1 MPILTPEERVG
12 TTLAGKY
19 RLDRI
24 VATGGMATVF
34 AGTHA
39 WTEREV
45 AVKIL
50 NYEHARDPEVVRR
63 FLQEARAAAQLKHP
77 NIVDVLDMGQDDDGT
92 VFLVLELLHGETL
105 KARFKRGPVQL
116 HELGPL
122 LAPILRAVSS
132 AHGKG
137 VVHRD
142 LKPDNIFLAIEPH
155 AELDHDPVPK
165 LLDFGIAKVANEGD
179 SGSTRTGTMVGTPQY
194 MAPEQVRGDREV
206 GPRAD
211 VWSMGVLLHY
221 ALTRKMPFNAETAPA
236 VLARVLTERAKP
248 IRTISPSVPDA
259 LAAVVDRA
267 LQHDP
272 LLRFADMR
280 EMALAFESALGSL
293 GVGMPAY
300 APRESSRLY
309 VAGMAGVSGG
319 FSVPPVAS
327 IAAVDD
333 GPINPT
339 PTAIV
344 APAPIPAPILASAA
358 LPSEYPPSPT
368 TPYAWGA
375 APPAAEAAPLRR
387 SLAPLLAAGAA
398 VVMLLGGVTFW
409 VVLGPMSATGSSGG
423 GAQPPRSA
431 TVPTATTAPVPAQ
444 PVIVPTPTEVMPPA
458 TTTGPATTAT
468 PTTTST
474 PPDALERARA
484 ETRVDPAMESARTR
498 PEPTRT
504 EAPRTEPTRTEP
516 TRTEPARSETTR
528 TEPGRSELPR
538 VDVQRTGS
546 SRAGEPARGT
556 NGAIILGDDEEEES
570 PSSVGPRRGTRGSF
584 ILR

>member
-24 VATGGMATVF
+24 LATGGMATVF

-122 LAPILRAVSS
+122 LAPILRAVAS

-155 AELDHDPVPK
+155 AEVDHDPVPK

-259 LAAVVDRA
+259 LAGIVDRA

-280 EMALAFESALGSL
+280 EMATAFESALGSL
-293 GVGMPAY
+293 GVGMPAS
-300 APRESSRLY
+300 APREASRLY
-309 VAGMAGVSGG
+309 MAGMAGVSGG

-375 APPAAEAAPLRR
+375 APPPAEAAPVRR

-409 VVLGPMSATGSSGG
+409 VVLGPMGGTDSSGG
-423 GAQPPRSA
+423 GAQPLRGA
-431 TVPTATTAPVPAQ
+431 TVPATTTTQVPAQ
-444 PVIVPTPTEVMPPA
+444 PVIVPTPTEVLPTTTALPA
-458 TTTGPATTAT
+458 TTTAVPASPTTPPAPIVTTAPATDPA
-468 PTTTST
+468 P
-474 PPDALERARA
+474 A
-484 ETRVDPAMESARTR
+484 ETHVDPPEQSTRTR

-504 EAPRTEPTRTEP
+504 AP
-516 TRTEPARSETTR
+516 A
-528 TEPGRSELPR
+528 
-538 VDVQRTGS
+538 
-546 SRAGEPARGT
+546 
-556 NGAIILGDDEEEES
+556 
-570 PSSVGPRRGTRGSF
+570 
-584 ILR
+584 